1 MTYPV
6 RRNTRPARSRSS
18 KNTYLL
24 FSVLL
29 TLFSPISTASDI
41 HQATEQA
48 QKNIDAGAQSQK
60 KIDRIDDQTQTLFS
74 QYKTKLQ
81 QLESLDA
88 YNRQLQKLVSQ
99 QQFEQQRL
107 DTEIQQI
114 VETERKILPLIEQMT
129 TAFEQ
134 FIALDMP
141 FLPEERSQRVAELKR
156 QIQRPDITTAEKF
169 RRIME
174 AYQIEN
180 DYGRTL
186 EAYRGPLLTQRDG
199 EPLNR
204 TVEFLKIGRVVLLYQ
219 TLDGQEAGLWNQTN
233 GHWQIIESNQLSPS
247 EIKHA
252 FQVARRQASPDLLML
267 PIPAPEKIAEVAP

>member
-1 MTYPV
+1 MIYPV
-6 RRNTRPARSRSS
+6 LRITGPARPRTS
-18 KNTYLL
+18 KTCLLL
-24 FSVLL
+24 FSALL
-29 TLFSPISTASDI
+29 TLCSSIATASDI
-41 HQATEQA
+41 DQATEQA
-48 QKNIDAGAQSQK
+48 HRNIDAGAQSQK
-60 KIDRIDDQTQTLFS
+60 KIDQIDDQTQTLLD

-81 QLESLDA
+81 QLESLNA
-88 YNRQLQKLVSQ
+88 YNRQLEKLIAQ
-99 QQFEQQRL
+99 QQLEQQRL

-129 TAFEQ
+129 LAFEQ

-141 FLPEERSQRVAELKR
+141 FLPDERSQRVTELKR
-156 QIQRPDITTAEKF
+156 LLQRPDITTAEKF

-180 DYGRTL
+180 DFGRTL
-186 EAYRGPLLTQRDG
+186 EAYQGPLRTQHNG
-199 EPLNR
+199 ESLNR

-233 GHWQIIESNQLSPS
+233 GHWQIIESDQLSPS

-267 PIPAPEKIAEVAP
+267 PIPIPEKTAGLAP